1 MRLFRAIE
9 RLDQAEIMLSESD
22 IKRSVEHDH
31 LIYDE
36 TINLYY
42 KEG

>member
-9 RLDQAEIMLSESD
+9 RLDQAEIKLSESD
-22 IKRSVEHDH
+22 IKRSEEHDH

-36 TINLYY
+36 TIKLYY